1 MPAAYQTATAFNAAG
16 VDDTPRNRHRGIH
29 RTNTPGINA
38 LSTIDDQRNA
48 PSPRWRKSCSYIQH
62 RADPVDRAAPNAN
75 FRSWSK
81 SVKKKTLTIAILLSL
96 STAATTVNSATSW
109 SPYQPAKS
117 PQVPA
122 VKQTN
127 WVRTPIDA
135 YILAQLEAKGLKPS
149 PEADR
154 ATFIRRATLDAWGL
168 LPTPEEVKAFVNDRS
183 PDAYEKLVDRLLAS
197 PHFGERQARR
207 WLDLARYADSAGFQG
222 DQTRPNNWRY
232 RDYVIN
238 AFNQDKPFNRFIQE
252 QLAGDELWPESQE
265 AKIATGFLAGYPD
278 NSNSRDLVQ
287 RKYQIATDMTDL
299 VGETF
304 LAATVGCA
312 RCHNHKSDKV
322 SQKEYFQLQA
332 FFANTSV
339 DEKAPLAKGTESAW
353 DVEYEKAQAAYR
365 EATKDIR
372 DKQKSILD
380 TVRAKAEKYHK
391 ERYLTD
397 SREAIFK
404 PEKEWTPLDRW
415 VNYRLKAVTTENDIS
430 SYLKLSAEDKESPEY
445 DPASVDK
452 WKQYQKLT
460 ADLKKFDKIK
470 PAKGSNW
477 ITTVTELGHSASPPT
492 HVRFGGVH
500 ERPTEEVQPGLPAL
514 WAGNARPEI
523 VPTATSSGRRT
534 ALANW
539 IASPAN
545 PLTARVFVNR
555 VWSQYF
561 AKGIVA
567 TVADFGR
574 AGQKPTHPELLDYLA
589 DRFVKD
595 GWSVKKLER
604 QIMLSS
610 VYRQSS
616 TERGDVVKVDP
627 ENKLLAVYPRKR
639 LEAEEIR
646 DSLLYASGQLN
657 DKVGGPAVFPPV
669 PANMNAGNLWEV
681 SKDKQDYNRRS
692 IYTFVRRSVPYP
704 LTQNFDPAD
713 PSHPHHKRDV
723 TTTPLQALTL
733 FNSDI
738 VLGWSQALAGRVIR
752 EAGKDESAQLNRLYE
767 VLFARAPSKEEKAAL
782 KDFLDRE
789 EKVIQQKVAG
799 TGENGKFEIAVPT
812 GLKGVTQPLNPIR
825 AAAFVD
831 LVHTVANSN
840 DFAYRF

>member
-1 MPAAYQTATAFNAAG
+1 
-16 VDDTPRNRHRGIH
+16 
-29 RTNTPGINA
+29 
-38 LSTIDDQRNA
+38 
-48 PSPRWRKSCSYIQH
+48 
-62 RADPVDRAAPNAN
+62 
-75 FRSWSK
+75 
-81 SVKKKTLTIAILLSL
+81 VKKKTLTLAILLSL
-96 STAATTVNSATSW
+96 STVAATVNSATEDQPAAGEAKTSSKTW
-109 SPYQPAKS
+109 SPYQPVKS
-117 PQVPA
+117 PEVPA
-122 VKQTN
+122 VKQKA

-135 YILAQLEAKGLKPS
+135 FVLAQLEAKGLKPS
-149 PEADR
+149 LEADR

-168 LPTPEEVKAFVNDRS
+168 LPTPEEVKAFVDDRS

-197 PHFGERQARR
+197 HHFGERQARR

-238 AFNQDKPFNRFIQE
+238 AFNQDKPFDRFIRE
-252 QLAGDELWPESQE
+252 QLAGDELWPDSQE

-332 FFANTSV
+332 FFANTSF

-353 DVEYEKAQAAYR
+353 DVAYEKEQAAYR
-365 EATKDIR
+365 TATKDIR
-372 DKQKSILD
+372 DKQKAILD

-397 SREAIFK
+397 SREATFK
-404 PEKEWTPLDRW
+404 PEKDWNALDRW
-415 VNYRLKAVTTENDIS
+415 VNYRLKAVTTESDIS
-430 SYLKLSAEDKESPEY
+430 GYLKLSTEDKASPEY
-445 DPASVDK
+445 DPASAEK
-452 WKQYQKLT
+452 WKEYQKLT
-460 ADLKKFDKIK
+460 AELKKFDKIK

-477 ITTVTELGHSASPPT
+477 ITAATELGHSESPPT
-492 HVRFGGVH
+492 FVRFGGVH

-514 WAGNARPEI
+514 WAGNFKPEI
-523 VPTATSSGRRT
+523 VSTATSSGRRT

-539 IASPAN
+539 IANPAN

-555 VWSQYF
+555 AWSQYF
-561 AKGIVA
+561 AKGIVG

-589 DRFVKD
+589 ARFVKD

-616 TERGDVVKVDP
+616 AERSDVVKLDP
-627 ENKLLAVYPRKR
+627 DNKLLAVYPRKR

-646 DSLLYASGQLN
+646 DSLLYASGQLD

-681 SKDKQDYNRRS
+681 SKDKQDWNRRS

-782 KDFLDRE
+782 KDYLDRE
-789 EKVIQQKVAG
+789 EKVIRQKVAN
-799 TGENGKFEIAVPT
+799 TGESGKFEIAVPT
-812 GLKGVTQPLNPIR
+812 GLKDVKQPLNPLR